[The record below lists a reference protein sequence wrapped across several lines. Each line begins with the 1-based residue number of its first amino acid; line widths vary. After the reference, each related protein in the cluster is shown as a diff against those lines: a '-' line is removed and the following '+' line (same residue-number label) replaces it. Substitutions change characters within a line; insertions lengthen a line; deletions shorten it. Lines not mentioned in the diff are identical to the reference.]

1 MNINY
6 HLLPPVFM
14 VVCGTRWKSLSACFT
29 LPPVFRL
36 IFIGN
41 FWYATPS
48 ALRLDW
54 MRLSLATSATQLNS
68 AEAQLNIIRTRS
80 SL

>member
-48 ALRLDW
+48 ALRLD
-54 MRLSLATSATQLNS
+54 
-68 AEAQLNIIRTRS
+68 
-80 SL
+80 